1 MRNVR
6 VVYGA
11 AAACLWTCGW
21 GLAQAAAPSAPAYLS
36 STPDSPIAAYRAA
49 ASAKALARTGEVDGF
64 GPRVDAGVLAGLSGG
79 TDVSAR
85 ITLDGTV
92 SDNHADHVVTGSNAI
107 SAGSFQGAA
116 GVPMVIQNTGNNV
129 LIQNATIINVQ
140 FRP

>member
-6 VVYGA
+6 AACGV
-11 AAACLWTCGW
+11 AAACLSVWCG
-21 GLAQAAAPSAPAYLS
+21 GAAQASSSAPAYLS
-36 STPDSPIAAYRAA
+36 PAMESPVAAYRAA
-49 ASAKALARTGEVDGF
+49 AAAKPAEIDGL
-64 GPRVDAGVLAGLSGG
+64 GPRVDAGVLASLSGG
-79 TDVSAR
+79 ADVSAK
-85 ITLDGTV
+85 ITLNGTV

>member
-6 VVYGA
+6 VACGV
-11 AAACLWTCGW
+11 AAACLSMGGW
-21 GLAQAAAPSAPAYLS
+21 GIAIAGPGSATPTYLPTGPA
-36 STPDSPIAAYRAA
+36 SPVAAYRAA
-49 ASAKALARTGEVDGF
+49 ATARPDEVEGF
-64 GPRVDAGVLAGLSGG
+64 GTRADAGVLAKLSGG
-79 TDVSAR
+79 ADVSAK
-85 ITLDGTV
+85 ITLNGTV